1 MAPVSLWAPGDVLA
15 CVRPVDLTHEVI
27 TARTFLTLSG
37 GLICLGDALCFQS
50 LKGSRGPPIPNFG
63 PP

>member
-15 CVRPVDLTHEVI
+15 CVRPVVLTHEVI

-37 GLICLGDALCFQS
+37 GLIYLGGALCFQI
-50 LKGSRGPPIPNFG
+50 LEDSRGPPIPNSG
-63 PP
+63 PS